1 MELKTKTENVEIDFR
16 TTEAFKILA
25 FSKKLR
31 NKYETPLNIYI
42 DAENFINLIIK
53 NIKETIN
60 YGEID
65 YWTLIFGYE
74 GSGKSFISLALLSE
88 LLNKKLNKI
97 VANTIFLQNEYL
109 KFVNYLIEN
118 NIKKEPIVV
127 DDAHF
132 VFGKYNFLTKETAF
146 LLELIRFIRDQQI
159 IHILNTQTP
168 TQLFSDVWLE
178 RINNYVYTFREKI
191 YYNNEFLG
199 FIYYVCSW
207 IDAKDIKDNVQ
218 LFRDVGNWREILKHA
233 PPDFITITNSIFHK
247 YEIEYN
253 IFKKVKSFYKRFL
266 TYFRLKGYLKASDFE
281 KFLEI
286 IYLITEYLFY
296 VDVDTKYLL
305 FRKIKHIAENDE
317 DISKFI
323 TINEENAEI
332 LIDTKLNNIIYDFRD
347 VIKERYRIFSRL

>member
-1 MELKTKTENVEIDFR
+1 MKLEKTNLELDFR
-16 TTEAFKILA
+16 ATEAFKILA
-25 FSKKLR
+25 LSKKLR
-31 NKYETPLNIYI
+31 DKYETPLNIFVE
-42 DAENFINLIIK
+42 AKEFINLITK
-53 NIKETIN
+53 NIKEMIN

-109 KFVNYLIEN
+109 KLVNYFIEN
-118 NIKKEPIVV
+118 NIKKEPIVI

-178 RINNYVYTFREKI
+178 RINNYVYAFREKI
-191 YYNNEFLG
+191 YHNNEFAG
-199 FIYYVCSW
+199 FIYYVCAW
-207 IDAKDIKDNVQ
+207 IDAKDIKNNIQ
-218 LFRDVGNWREILKHA
+218 LFRDVANWKEILKFA
-233 PPDFITITNSIFHK
+233 PPDFITITNNIYNK

-253 IFKKVKSFYKRFL
+253 LFKKVKQFYKRFL
-266 TYFRLKGYLKASDFE
+266 TFFRLKGYIKASEFE
-281 KFLEI
+281 KFLEV

-296 VDVDTKYLL
+296 ADNDIKFLL
-305 FRKIKHIAENDE
+305 FRKIKHLAENDE

-323 TINEENAEI
+323 SINEENQEI
-332 LIDTKLNNIIYDFRD
+332 LIDTKLNNIIFDFRD
-347 VIKERYRIFSRL
+347 IIKERYRIFSRL